1 MNNKFN
7 LKFNNRKLLIIP
19 VAIAAVILL
28 YFYLGNF
35 FQTGVDYYGSFLK
48 EDSKGSDSV
57 SSVFSGNSDAGK
69 TSIKVI
75 KMSQADRLV
84 ELTIQ
89 EDSKEYVLESSSDGE
104 EIRIFDDENV
114 LIYNGTLLKE
124 NGTLTDNEGKTV
136 SYYNYLSAKNETY
149 SEENPDPM
157 LLVLV
162 VNRLNERYRGNMSM
176 LLVAGLILLSL
187 IIDMIFPDFFFRVK
201 NLKYKGA
208 IEVPSMY
215 RKMQKYSWYF
225 SPIAVIIIMIMAL

>member
-1 MNNKFN
+1 MNNKLN
-7 LKFNNRKLLIIP
+7 LKLNNRKLLIVP
-19 VAIAAVILL
+19 VALVAVILL

-48 EDSKGSDSV
+48 EDSKVSDSV

-69 TSIKVI
+69 TSIKVT

-89 EDSKEYVLESSSDGE
+89 DDSREYVLESSSDGE

-124 NGTLTDNEGKTV
+124 NGTLTDNEGKPV
-136 SYYNYLSAKNETY
+136 SYYTYLSAENETY

-187 IIDMIFPDFFFRVK
+187 VIDMIFPDFFFRVK

-225 SPIAVIIIMIMAL
+225 SPIAVIILLIMAL